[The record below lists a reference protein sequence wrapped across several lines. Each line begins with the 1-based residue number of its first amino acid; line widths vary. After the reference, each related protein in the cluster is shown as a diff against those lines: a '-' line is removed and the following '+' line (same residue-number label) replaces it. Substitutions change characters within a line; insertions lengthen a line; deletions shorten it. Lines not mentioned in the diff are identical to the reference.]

1 MLVVGNYKQCCLIV
15 WIAKRTESKNAA
27 VVKVKNRRIMN
38 LSICVVAM
46 VKNQDSSKSEKLVG
60 C

>member
-1 MLVVGNYKQCCLIV
+1 MLAVVNYKQCCLIV
-15 WIAKRTESKNAA
+15 WIVKRTESKNAA

-38 LSICVVAM
+38 LSKCVVAII
-46 VKNQDSSKSEKLVG
+46 KNQDSSKSENLIG